1 MGIIGLFVVVAHRQ
15 KRKKQLKALLRA
27 KNLGPLLESKQ
38 IAQNTGMK
46 YYPQYVQKKQPRDGS
61 RRGGTSP
68 PTPDI
73 DGPDME
79 VGDHKKWKKLDIN
92 DLLGLCFHLL
102 PNSHNWYFSSLG
114 VIDETFPFSVF
125 KLRSSYY

>member
-46 YYPQYVQKKQPRDGS
+46 YYPQYVQKKQPHDGS
-61 RRGGTSP
+61 RRGGASP

-92 DLLGLCFHLL
+92 DLLGLLL
-102 PNSHNWYFSSLG
+102 YSYIHKQNKMK
-114 VIDETFPFSVF
+114 TFLVLSI
-125 KLRSSYY
+125 L

>member
-1 MGIIGLFVVVAHRQ
+1 MAHRQ

-46 YYPQYVQKKQPRDGS
+46 YYPQYLKKQPHES
-61 RRGGTSP
+61 RGAASST

-73 DGPDME
+73 DGPDTE

-92 DLLGLCFHLL
+92 DLLGLYFYL
-102 PNSHNWYFSSLG
+102 PNM
-114 VIDETFPFSVF
+114 T
-125 KLRSSYY
+125 KKRLRFYYYIH

>member
-1 MGIIGLFVVVAHRQ
+1 MLFPYRQ

-46 YYPQYVQKKQPRDGS
+46 YYPQYVKKQLHES
-61 RRGGTSP
+61 RRGGGGGGGGASP
-68 PTPDI
+68 PMPDI
-73 DGPDME
+73 DGPDTE

-102 PNSHNWYFSSLG
+102 PDSHN
-114 VIDETFPFSVF
+114 
-125 KLRSSYY
+125 